1 MTQVGWKKLERECG
15 RSSQCKTWFAH
26 IERRSLLG
34 HINFRL
40 RSGGSDWSIA
50 FTWLARDSIF
60 ANNSDCKIG
69 PMVLDANKR
78 GGRTS
83 PRWQW
88 LRQEGHESEK
98 HKVGVKRI
106 HAEKWIGLSKEAL
119 KMEIYLVF
127 QVDDRCLPWK
137 EFQSESCWRASFWLW
152 KYGNLSFT

>member
-1 MTQVGWKKLERECG
+1 MSIWAPRLGGLKRSLWVSAYKDALFNDASWVKKKLERECG

-88 LRQEGHESEK
+88 LRQEGHESEQ
-98 HKVGVKRI
+98 
-106 HAEKWIGLSKEAL
+106 A
-119 KMEIYLVF
+119 
-127 QVDDRCLPWK
+127 
-137 EFQSESCWRASFWLW
+137 QSGCKKGTCWEVNRLEQGSLENGNISCFSGGR
-152 KYGNLSFT
+152 